1 MKRLVKRTL
10 YLLYYIRKLDRKKFF
25 QFLSYAASET
35 GRSKMS
41 ILLDTAGSVYTYNIS
56 LLEYFQFRF
65 YKKSREDRSLWAGT
79 GYMYEYQLIMNPKR
93 QREILDDKRLFSQ
106 NYKAFIHHQVASIQ
120 EFEEEP
126 GLVDE
131 MLQNPSGKIVLKLYN
146 GKCGK
151 QVLIKDNSDFR
162 EQDLIAF
169 MKNQD
174 YDLAEEFIE
183 QHPAL
188 QEMSPSAVN
197 TVRIFTQL
205 DAEDKVVI
213 LGCRWRISVD
223 RPVDNL
229 AAGNIAA
236 PVDTESGVVTGPA
249 VYGDIDKPS
258 EEFHPVTGVKIQ
270 GFQIPYWKETIEM
283 IKAASKLHPQNRS
296 IGWDVAI
303 TPEGPDL
310 IEGNHDWC
318 KLVYQ
323 LPLGVGLK
331 HTLEEYLP
339 S

>member
-1 MKRLVKRTL
+1 
-10 YLLYYIRKLDRKKFF
+10 
-25 QFLSYAASET
+25 
-35 GRSKMS
+35 MS
-41 ILLDTAGSVYTYNIS
+41 IRLDVLGSVYKYNIS

-65 YKKSREDRSLWAGT
+65 YKKDKAERASWAGT
-79 GYMYEYQLIMNPKR
+79 GYMYEYQLVMNPKR
-93 QREILDDKRLFSQ
+93 ERDILDDKRLFSQ
-106 NYKAFIHHQVASIQ
+106 NYKPFIHHQVSSIQ
-120 EFEEEP
+120 EFENDP
-126 GLVDE
+126 ALVDD
-131 MLQNPSGKIVLKLYN
+131 MLQNPSGKIVLKVYD

-151 QVLIKDNSDFR
+151 QVLIKETSEFR
-162 EQDLIAF
+162 DKDLIAF
-169 MKNQD
+169 MKKQD

-205 DAEDKVVI
+205 DSEDEVVI

-223 RPVDNL
+223 KPVDNL

-236 PVDTESGVVTGPA
+236 PVDTESGILTGPA

-258 EEFHPVTGVKIQ
+258 EEFHPVTGVKIP

-323 LPLGVGLK
+323 LPLGTGLK
-331 HTLEEYLP
+331 HTLEEHLA